1 MFKKLVIIFL
11 FLSFTNSNAADISNI
26 FSNLIPGEGLTEA
39 SIQINEDDNPD
50 LEILA
55 VRDINKTNKS
65 NLFTQFSI
73 HTQEINNNDR
83 FVGNLGIGYRKLSED
98 NSNIFGVNVFY
109 DNDIEAGHQRASIG
123 FELKGKYLDINA
135 NSYHKLTNQEIFK
148 GTKEHVLSGYTINLA
163 SQVPYAPWAKINWKN
178 YLWENEKSTEDTEGN
193 VLSLEAF
200 VSPSLNFEIQNDFSD
215 NTGVDDEVSYKIACI
230 YPPRNDGKSMKDGLS
245 NIAFE
250 KQNMKSK
257 LNEKVKRN
265 NNLTVEIQGAI
276 IVTSK

>member
-1 MFKKLVIIFL
+1 M
-11 FLSFTNSNAADISNI
+11 
-26 FSNLIPGEGLTEA
+26 
-39 SIQINEDDNPD
+39 
-50 LEILA
+50 
-55 VRDINKTNKS
+55 
-65 NLFTQFSI
+65 
-73 HTQEINNNDR
+73 
-83 FVGNLGIGYRKLSED
+83 
-98 NSNIFGVNVFY
+98 
-109 DNDIEAGHQRASIG
+109 
-123 FELKGKYLDINA
+123 
-135 NSYHKLTNQEIFK
+135 
-148 GTKEHVLSGYTINLA
+148 LSGYTINLA

-200 VSPSLNFEIQNDFSD
+200 VTPSLNFEIQNDFSD
-215 NTGVDDEVSYKIACI
+215 NTGVDDEVSYKIAYI

-250 KQNMKSK
+250 KKNMKSK